1 MIEAGAQLR
10 KKQRPEGESRMYG
23 DSQSIENRDGP
34 VRAKKVI
41 CEECDPETPEVVK
54 CAMCGHL
61 TASRYVLGSSYVCAT
76 CGGLDEAEKI
86 D

>member
-1 MIEAGAQLR
+1 M
-10 KKQRPEGESRMYG
+10 

-41 CEECDPETPEVVK
+41 CEECDPETPEAVK

-76 CGGLDEAEKI
+76 CGGLDEVEK
-86 D
+86 